1 MVERLKPV
9 ALERKNPR
17 NVEFH
22 PTHIQGVFIKSDKG
36 KEPKISENT
45 IETFQRLGSFYAP
58 TEHAQKD
65 LKKQMDNARDH
76 LLEIAQRHEG
86 FRGMVS
92 EVDAWD
98 ITVIVSPKKS
108 PVREILK
115 KDLGDVY
122 ASYVTEDYQASITI
136 PYGTLSADGKPID
149 AETIRKAIRATLG
162 EVGIRKIQI
171 PKILSDEIRVQVN
184 SRALAKAVKE
194 GKIKLSEGAF
204 EEEGPIYKLKS
215 EIIT

>member
-1 MVERLKPV
+1 MVERLKPI
-9 ALERKNPR
+9 ALERKNTR

-22 PTHIQGVFIKSDKG
+22 PTHIEGVFIKSDIG
-36 KEPKISENT
+36 MEPKIPKKT
-45 IETFQRLGSFYAP
+45 VETFQRLGSLYAP

-65 LKKQMDNARDH
+65 LKKQMDNARDQ
-76 LLEIAQRHEG
+76 LLGIAQQHEG

-92 EVDAWD
+92 EADAWD
-98 ITVIVSPKKS
+98 ITITTSSKKL
-108 PVREILK
+108 PIRDILK
-115 KDLGDVY
+115 KDLGNVY

-149 AETIRKAIRATLG
+149 AETVRKAIRATLG
-162 EVGIRKIQI
+162 EIGIGKIQI

-184 SRALAKAVKE
+184 SRALAKAQKE
-194 GKIKLSEGAF
+194 GKIRLSEGAF
-204 EEEGPIYKLKS
+204 EEEGPIYRLKS